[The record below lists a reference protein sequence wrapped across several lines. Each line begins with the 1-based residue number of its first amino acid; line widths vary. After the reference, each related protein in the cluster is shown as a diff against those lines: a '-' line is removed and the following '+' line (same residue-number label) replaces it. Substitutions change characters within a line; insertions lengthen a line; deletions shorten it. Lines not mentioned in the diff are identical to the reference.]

1 MQRGTGAVTRQDV
14 ERQLRSLINEIAQV
28 PVGQIV
34 PGATIDDELQMESV
48 AFVELQV
55 AIEDVYGI
63 EIDPIAIVEL
73 NEFGAVVDYV
83 YERVAR
89 RFP

>member
-1 MQRGTGAVTRQDV
+1 MQPDTGAVTRQDV

-28 PVGQIV
+28 PVGRIV

-73 NEFGAVVDYV
+73 NEFGAVVNYV
-83 YERVAR
+83 HECVAR